1 MKINIRIVLMTL
13 MTIVFFACQKTDL
26 NDLLKG
32 ISPVS
37 VNFVKSDSTR
47 IIEGECINPYN
58 KYLIAVTIDVKNETS
73 GVAHD
78 VHYTL
83 NDSAFT
89 ISFTKSGKKYIP
101 ITLKE
106 GVNKVQLTSTNL
118 KDSLKAYYQEFELV
132 N

>member
-1 MKINIRIVLMTL
+1 MKFKHSILLFSLLVIVL
-13 MTIVFFACQKTDL
+13 FACQKTDL

-37 VNFVKSDSTR
+37 VNFVKYDSTR

-58 KYLIAVTIDVKNETS
+58 QYLIAIAIDVKNETS

-78 VHYTL
+78 VQYTL
-83 NDSAFT
+83 NDSAFK
-89 ISFTKSGKKYIP
+89 ISFTKSGKKFIP
-101 ITLKE
+101 VTLKE